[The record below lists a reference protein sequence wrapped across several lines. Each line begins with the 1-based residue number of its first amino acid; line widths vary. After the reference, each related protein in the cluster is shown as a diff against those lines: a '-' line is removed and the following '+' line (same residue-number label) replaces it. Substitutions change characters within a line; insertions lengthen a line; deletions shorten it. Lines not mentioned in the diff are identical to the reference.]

1 MFAWLRNR
9 TVILTV
15 LVCLALLGIAV
26 RLTKLQIVQGGEYR
40 QQSEN
45 RLVRNMPL
53 PAPRGEILDRYGR
66 PLVTNR
72 MGFSVQFQKS
82 DLSDNE
88 LNAVILDVIGVLEAQ
103 GESYFDT
110 LPLSDDGGAFTFSDA
125 APEEQAEKT
134 AAFLKKNKMDGL
146 SAPAALAKFCE
157 KYGVDEGYSL
167 QQKRKIAG
175 VRYEMQQ
182 RAFSSS
188 NPFTFANDVSLETVT
203 ILREQNRRFQT
214 VNIVSV
220 PQREYVYDNLAAHI
234 LGRTGIIYAEE
245 YEQLKDQGYGMN
257 DIIGKDGME
266 KYLESYIRG
275 KDGRSSVEQTLSGR
289 TAVISGEVPATPGN
303 NAVLTLDLDLQ
314 RVAQAS
320 LEATI
325 ANIRQAG
332 ERRADRRGAA
342 AKSGSVVAI
351 DVKTGEVL
359 AIASFPDFNPK
370 TFNENYAAMLDDPVK
385 PMFNR
390 AISGAYPPGST
401 FKMLTS
407 IAGLEENAITTNEI
421 IVDKGVYQYYGQSFN
436 CWIYTDTHRTHGA
449 VNVSGALRDSC
460 NYFFYE
466 TGRRLGVDKLV
477 EYGKKFG
484 MGEYTGIEIEGE
496 SKGVLA
502 NPDYKQ
508 RVMKEQWYP
517 GDTLQMAIGQSFTL
531 LSPVQIAS
539 YVATVANGGTR
550 YKTHLLKTVR
560 SHDTGNEMIAPTGEV
575 YGTVPI
581 KESTYKAVS
590 LGMRQAAQDAGTAG
604 GVFGNFPIAVCAKT
618 GSAQVST
625 GVANGVFVAYAPYD
639 DPQIAVAVV
648 VENAGSGSSIAPVA
662 RDIFTEYFG
671 LDVSHDADFT
681 LNKNTLLP

>member
-9 TVILTV
+9 TVILIV
-15 LVCLALLGIAV
+15 LVCLALLAITV
-26 RLTKLQIVQGGEYR
+26 RLTKLQIVQGDEYR
-40 QQSEN
+40 QQSEE

-82 DLSDNE
+82 DLTDGE
-88 LNAVILDVIGVLEAQ
+88 LNAVILDLIGVMETQ
-103 GESYFDT
+103 GEEYFDT
-110 LPLSDDGGAFTFSDA
+110 LPLSEDGGAFVFSDA
-125 APEEQAEKT
+125 APEEQTEKT
-134 AAFLKKNKMDGL
+134 AAFLEKNKMEGL
-146 SAPAALAKFCE
+146 SAPAVLAEFCK
-157 KYGVDEGYSL
+157 KYEIDPNYSL
-167 QQKRKIAG
+167 AEQRKIAG

-182 RAFSSS
+182 RSFSSS
-188 NPFTFANDVSLETVT
+188 SPFTFASDVSLETVA
-203 ILREQNRRFQT
+203 ILREQNRRFPS
-214 VNIVSV
+214 VGIVTT
-220 PQREYVYDNLAAHI
+220 PQREYVYDNLASHI

-245 YEQLKDQGYGMN
+245 YEELKDQGYGMN

-266 KYLESYIRG
+266 KYLEPYIRG

-289 TAVISGEVPATPGN
+289 TSVISGEVPATPGN
-303 NAVLTLDLDLQ
+303 NAVLTIDLDLQ
-314 RVAQAS
+314 QVAEES
-320 LEATI
+320 LENTI
-325 ANIRQAG
+325 ASIRTAG
-332 ERRADRRGAA
+332 QRRADKRGAA

-351 DVKTGEVL
+351 DVNTGEIL
-359 AIASFPDFNPK
+359 AIASFPNFNPK
-370 TFNENYAAMLDDPVK
+370 TFNEDYADMYADPAK

-407 IAGLEENAITTNEI
+407 IAGLEEGVITTDEI

-436 CWIYTDTHRTHGA
+436 CWIYTDTRGTHGP

-466 TGRRLGVDKLV
+466 TGHRLGVDKLV

-484 MGEYTGIEIEGE
+484 IGEYTGIEIEGE
-496 SKGVLA
+496 TKGVLA
-502 NPDYKQ
+502 SPDYKE
-508 RVMKEQWYP
+508 RVLEEQWYP
-517 GDTLQMAIGQSFTL
+517 GDTIQMAIGQSFTL
-531 LSPVQIAS
+531 MSPVQLAS

-560 SHDTGNEMIAPTGEV
+560 SYDTGEEMVEPTGEV
-575 YGTVPI
+575 WGTVPM
-581 KESTYKAVS
+581 KESTYQAVAQ
-590 LGMRQAAQDAGTAG
+590 GMRQAAQDAGTAG
-604 GVFGNFPIAVCAKT
+604 GVFGNFPIEVCAKT

-639 DPQIAVAVV
+639 NPQIAVAVV

-671 LDVSHDADFT
+671 LDVSHDTDFT
-681 LNKNTLLP
+681 LNQNTLLP